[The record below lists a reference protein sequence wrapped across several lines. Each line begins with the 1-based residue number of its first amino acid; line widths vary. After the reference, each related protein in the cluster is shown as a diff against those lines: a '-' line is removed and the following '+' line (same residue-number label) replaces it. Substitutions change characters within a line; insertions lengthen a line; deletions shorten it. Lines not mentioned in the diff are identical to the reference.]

1 MLWVPIDVVKE
12 RMQVQK
18 LAPRSVTVTDAA
30 AGNYRSTMHALR
42 SIGATEGIR
51 GIYKVGNEAAAGE
64 GQGKKIATVVLT
76 HQSCVCV
83 CVFVVCVLSIR
94 AMRRLSCRLALSRH
108 CSSCSMRR

>member
-1 MLWVPIDVVKE
+1 M
-12 RMQVQK
+12 QK

-51 GIYKVGNEAAAGE
+51 GIYKVGKEAAAGE
-64 GQGKKIATVVLT
+64 GQGKGDRLGGVVLT

-83 CVFVVCVLSIR
+83 CCVCVVT
-94 AMRRLSCRLALSRH
+94 
-108 CSSCSMRR
+108 